1 MLVSFSVENWMCFR
15 DRQEFS
21 LETVGRVPDEFAF
34 DTEAAR
40 YPRLNRVAAIYGP
53 NGSGKSCF
61 VEALSFVRDFVIES
75 AKGTQAGDG
84 IDIEPFRFDLRSSSQ
99 PASFE
104 IAFIE
109 GGAVYELGFAADT
122 ERIWEEWLYVRP
134 PGGRL
139 QRWFSRSFDPG
150 SKNYEWSFGPSLR
163 GPRGM
168 WRRATRPDALYVS
181 TAVQLNSDSL
191 RPIVDWFRNLT
202 IVDSDGPSPESTSE
216 RLRTDP
222 NFRTRLIEFL
232 RQADIPFSDI
242 RVEEEIDLG
251 EEVDLDEVPLDLR
264 EMFETLLNRLKDTD
278 HPKIPIPEFGLPV
291 AGADTLAYLG
301 LDELSDGTGRVY
313 SLAASWL
320 DVIDHG
326 RTIVVDELERSLH
339 PHLVRFL
346 TGLINRPGRPR
357 NQRAQLVVTMHDTV
371 LLREG
376 LDRNQIWLTEKGPD
390 QAARLTSL
398 SSYRPRKDESLLNGY
413 LGGRYGAVPN
423 IAETE
428 LAD

>member
-1 MLVSFSVENWMCFR
+1 
-15 DRQEFS
+15 
-21 LETVGRVPDEFAF
+21 
-34 DTEAAR
+34 
-40 YPRLNRVAAIYGP
+40 
-53 NGSGKSCF
+53 
-61 VEALSFVRDFVIES
+61 
-75 AKGTQAGDG
+75 
-84 IDIEPFRFDLRSSSQ
+84 
-99 PASFE
+99 
-104 IAFIE
+104 
-109 GGAVYELGFAADT
+109 
-122 ERIWEEWLYVRP
+122 
-134 PGGRL
+134 
-139 QRWFSRSFDPG
+139 
-150 SKNYEWSFGPSLR
+150 
-163 GPRGM
+163 M

-202 IVDSDGPSPESTSE
+202 IVDSDGPSPEGTSE

-222 NFRTRLIEFL
+222 DFRTHLIEFL

-242 RVEEEIDLG
+242 RVGEEIDLG

-264 EMFETLLNRLKDTD
+264 EMFETLLNRVKDTD

-301 LDELSDGTGRVY
+301 LDELSDGTSWVY
-313 SLAASWL
+313 SLAALLAGRDRPWPHHRRGRAGAQPAPASRQVP
-320 DVIDHG
+320 DGIDQSS
-326 RTIVVDELERSLH
+326 RSAM
-339 PHLVRFL
+339 
-346 TGLINRPGRPR
+346 R

-376 LDRNQIWLTEKGPD
+376 LDRNQIWLTEKGSD
-390 QAARLTSL
+390 QAGRLTSL

-423 IAETE
+423 ISETE